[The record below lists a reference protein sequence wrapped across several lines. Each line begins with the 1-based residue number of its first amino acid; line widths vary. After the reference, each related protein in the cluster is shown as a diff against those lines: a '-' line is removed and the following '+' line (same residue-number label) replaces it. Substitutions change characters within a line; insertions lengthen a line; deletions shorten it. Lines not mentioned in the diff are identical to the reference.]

1 VKRVA
6 EAFGV
11 SRSALIDRL
20 KRSDHAASAARSR
33 RCAVDDGAA
42 LDAIRETVDERATYG
57 YRRVTA
63 LLRTRAQPLIVNHKR
78 VYALMRKAGLLLA
91 RHTGKSTRTHEGR
104 IITLRS
110 DTRWC
115 SDSFEIRCW
124 DGQRVQVV
132 FALDCCDR
140 EVITWRATTGA
151 ITGEMVRDLMAE
163 AVERRF
169 GAHALAAPS
178 PVQWLSDNAPCYTAH
193 ETRAFGEEL
202 GLVVCTTPAYSPESN
217 GMAESFVKT
226 FKRDYVYVNRLDT
239 ADDVLRAVATW
250 MNDYNDHH
258 PHKGLKMF
266 SPREFRRLTATS

>member
-6 EAFGV
+6 EALRV
-11 SRSALIDRL
+11 SRSTLIERL
-20 KRSDHAASAARSR
+20 RPAEQRSR
-33 RCAVDDGAA
+33 LRRRREPLDDETLRRAIGEVVDQ
-42 LDAIRETVDERATYG
+42 RASYG

-63 LLRTRAQPLIVNHKR
+63 LLRQRAEPLIANHKR
-78 VYALMRKAGLLLA
+78 VYRLMRANGQLLQ
-91 RHTGKSTRTHEGR
+91 RFTGKSPRTHKGS

-140 EVITWRATTGA
+140 EVITWRATTAA
-151 ITGEMVRDLMAE
+151 ITGELVRDLMAE
-163 AVERRF
+163 SVEARF
-169 GAHALAAPS
+169 GTIALRAAT

-217 GMAESFVKT
+217 GMAESFVKS
-226 FKRDYVYVNRLDT
+226 FKRDYVYVNRLET
-239 ADDVLRAVATW
+239 AETVLHDIAAW
-250 MNDYNDHH
+250 MNDYNEHH
-258 PHKGLKMF
+258 PHKGLKMR
-266 SPREFRRLTATS
+266 SPREFRRLTATC